1 MTARERRGVPLGARL
16 IVLDRVRF
24 AITAAGIGCAVALML
39 FLVALHDGVRIEAN
53 GYIASRPVH
62 AWITQDN
69 TTSFIKSS
77 SFLLAAGRATL
88 ADMEGVE
95 EVSPII
101 RVITTMAFGDERVSV
116 IVLGIDPLSAAGRP
130 SLTDGTALAAAG
142 DLVLDRAFART
153 RGLSLGDSVMMQ
165 GRRFRVVG
173 LSEGTNAVMT
183 QFAFVSLDD
192 ARALLGIPQLAS
204 FFLVR
209 GSATEQPDALAARLE
224 GRLPGTNV
232 FTQEEFAS
240 NNLRE
245 SQGGI
250 LPILVTV
257 AVLGGIVALAV
268 LSLLLYGAILEQRET
283 YAVLKA
289 IGASDYVLAR
299 IVVFQSLAAVAA
311 GLGFGL
317 LAYLL
322 CAPLVVRIVPV
333 LALALS
339 WQAALAVAGLVTV
352 IGLVGALLPL
362 RRVATIHPA
371 ELFRA

>member
-1 MTARERRGVPLGARL
+1 MSARERRGVPLGARL
-16 IVLDRVRF
+16 IVLDRMRF

-53 GYIASRPVH
+53 GYITSRPVH

-77 SFLLAAGRATL
+77 SFLLAAGSA
-88 ADMEGVE
+88 AIASVEGVE
-95 EVSPII
+95 EVTPII

-116 IVLGIDPLSAAGRP
+116 ILLGIDAGSPAGRP
-130 SLTDGTALAAAG
+130 SLTEGSMLAAAG
-142 DLVLDRAFART
+142 DLVVDRAFART
-153 RGLSLGDSVMMQ
+153 RGLALGDSVLMQ

-183 QFAFVSLDD
+183 QFAFVGLDD

-209 GSATEQPDALAARLE
+209 AKAEVSADSLVARLE

-232 FTQEEFAS
+232 FTRDAFAS

-245 SQGGI
+245 SQGGL

-257 AVLGGIVALAV
+257 ATLGGIVALAV

-283 YAVLKA
+283 FAVLKA
-289 IGASDYVLAR
+289 IGASDRVLAR
-299 IVVFQSLAAVAA
+299 VVIFQSLAAVAS
-311 GLGFGL
+311 GLAFGL
-317 LAYLL
+317 AAYVI
-322 CAPLVVRIVPV
+322 CAPLIVRIVPV
-333 LALALS
+333 LALSLS
-339 WQAALAVAGLVTV
+339 WQAALAVAGLVTA